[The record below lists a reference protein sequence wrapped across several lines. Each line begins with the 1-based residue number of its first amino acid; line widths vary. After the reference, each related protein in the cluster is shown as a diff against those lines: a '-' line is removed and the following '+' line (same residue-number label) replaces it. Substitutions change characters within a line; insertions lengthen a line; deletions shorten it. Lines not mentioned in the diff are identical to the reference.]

1 MYEASPIRMSIQEI
15 ADHIHAEV
23 IGDATLQIDHTAAMD
38 DAGSGSITYL
48 KDKAYLKYLSET
60 QASAVILKKDLA
72 EQCPVTALVVD
83 DPYVAYAMVSQ
94 LFYPQLPVVPGIHET
109 AVISGEANIANS
121 TQVDAQVV
129 IEAGVTIGENSMIGP
144 GCILRSGCKIGNNTR
159 LMGNV
164 SIGPD
169 CQIGSR
175 GLLHPGVVIGADGFG
190 FANDKGQWLKIPQIG
205 KVVIGD
211 DVEIGAN
218 SCIDCGAVHDT
229 KIGNGV
235 KIDNLVQIGHNV
247 IIGEHSIVVATA
259 AIGGSSTIG
268 KYCAIAGGTGLAGHL
283 ELCDGVTVTGMS
295 MVSHSI
301 HSPGVYSSGISVQET
316 RQWRRNHAR
325 IHKLD
330 KTIKELKDEIRSL
343 KSERDKG

>member
-1 MYEASPIRMSIQEI
+1 MSDAGPIRISIQEI
-15 ADHIHAEV
+15 ADHIQAEV
-23 IGDATLQIDHTAAMD
+23 IGDATQLIDHTAAMD
-38 DAGSGSITYL
+38 NADLGSITYL
-48 KDKAYLKYLSET
+48 KDKAYLQYLSET

-72 EQCPVTALVVD
+72 QQCPVTALVVD
-83 DPYVAYAMVSQ
+83 DPYVAYARVSQ
-94 LFYPQLPVVPGIHET
+94 LFYPQPPVVPGIHES
-109 AVISGEANIANS
+109 ADISPEAQIADS
-121 TQVDAQVV
+121 AQVDAKAV
-129 IEAGVTIGENSMIGP
+129 IEAGVTIGENCMIGP
-144 GCILRSGCKIGNNTR
+144 GCILRAGCRIGDDTR

-164 SIGPD
+164 CIGLE
-169 CQIGSR
+169 CEIGKR

-190 FANDKGQWLKIPQIG
+190 FANDKGQWVKIPQIG
-205 KVVIGD
+205 KVLIGD

-247 IIGEHSIVVATA
+247 VIGDHSIVVATA

-268 KYCAIAGGTGLAGHL
+268 SYCAIAGGTGLAGHL

-325 IHKLD
+325 LHKLD
-330 KTIKELKDEIRSL
+330 KTIKELKDEIKSL

>member
-1 MYEASPIRMSIQEI
+1 MSIKEI
-15 ADHIHAEV
+15 AERIQAEV
-23 IGDATLQIDHTAAMD
+23 IGDENLEITHTAAMD
-38 DAGSGSITYL
+38 DAGPGSITYL
-48 KDKAYLKYLSET
+48 KDKSYQQYLPDT
-60 QASAVILKKDLA
+60 QATAVLLKQELS

-83 DPYVAYAMVSQ
+83 DPYVAYARVSQ
-94 LFYPQLPVVPGIHET
+94 LFYPLPEVTPGIHES
-109 AVISGEANIANS
+109 AVISAE
-121 TQVDAQVV
+121 AQVSKTAQVGPRTV
-129 IEAGVTIGENSMIGP
+129 IEAGVIIGAHCYIGP
-144 GCILRSGCKIGNNTR
+144 GCILQAGSRLGDGTR
-159 LMGNV
+159 LMANV
-164 SIGPD
+164 SIGTG
-169 CQIGSR
+169 CVLGQR
-175 GLLHPGVVIGADGFG
+175 GLIHPGVVIGADGFG
-190 FANDKGQWLKIPQIG
+190 FANDQGQWVKIPQIG

-218 SCIDCGAVHDT
+218 TCIDCGAVHDT

-247 IIGEHSIVVATA
+247 VIGDHSIIVATA

-268 KYCAIAGGTGLAGHL
+268 SHCAIAGGTGLAGHL

-325 IHKLD
+325 LHKLD
-330 KTIKELKDEIRSL
+330 KIIKELKDELRSL
-343 KSERDKG
+343 KSESQ